1 MGVVS
6 FVGGLISISDKWP
19 VEENLARLKLHQER
33 LAAAGASRTAPS
45 FWVYA
50 ARDTFYPDST
60 TRKFFRAYTEA
71 GGKAEYFF
79 VASHSLE
86 NEHLVATSL
95 PLWEDAVDAFLG
107 ALNDRSNS
115 AQ

>member
-86 NEHLVATSL
+86 NGHLVATSL